1 MKGFP
6 YIFYNFGYNK
16 YSFYVKIVCAIS
28 GHICL

>member
-6 YIFYNFGYNK
+6 YIFCIFGYNK

-28 GHICL
+28 GQTCL